1 MKIKLL
7 VVFILFLI
15 TLSYSVSDTDNPLE
29 KCEDLITELKFYD
42 ALVALEPLLT
52 DNKKSDDQEK
62 AFWIANILCNKLTGI
77 LSDEYLEYYQGR
89 KSKIHIRGDLIKEW
103 GKLNILDRLGSG
115 IGWSPPGGV
124 FVHHYAFLKRL
135 VELYPNTS
143 WRPAAEYYLIL
154 EGKNYPQSTLS
165 IDKTLNTLYLYIK
178 KYENRG
184 LSEIYLAYRDI
195 AHINHG
201 RWALLMHPNVEGPC
215 GPVVFPQDVTEEDKK
230 QAAIFKAEALKYYA
244 KIIVGSPWIDQRKYI
259 QRYYQDL
266 KENKP
271 TGHDFIRYDI

>member
-1 MKIKLL
+1 MKNKLL
-7 VVFILFLI
+7 VVITLFLI

-29 KCEDLITELKFYD
+29 KCENLITELKFYD

-62 AFWIANILCNKLTGI
+62 AFWIANILCKRLSGI
-77 LSDEYLEYYQGR
+77 LSDEYLEYYHER
-89 KSKIHIRGDLIKEW
+89 ESKIHIRGDLIKEW
-103 GKLNILDRLGSG
+103 GKLDILDRLGSG

-124 FVHHYAFLKRL
+124 FVYHYAFLKRL

-154 EGKNYPQSTLS
+154 EGKDYPQGSLC
-165 IDKTLNTLYLYIK
+165 IEKTLNSLYLYIK
-178 KYENRG
+178 KYESSG

-201 RWALLMHPNVEGPC
+201 CWALLMHPNVAGPC
-215 GPVVFPQDVTEEDKK
+215 GPVVFPQEVTEEDKK
-230 QAAIFKAEALKYYA
+230 HAAIFKAEALKYYS

-259 QRYYQDL
+259 QRYYEDL
-266 KENKP
+266 KQNIP
-271 TGHDFIRYDI
+271 TGHNFIRYDI